1 MSGFHGAVEWAGKHP
16 VPTAL
21 GVFAVGAVLLLMMR
35 GGGSAPASDGGM
47 SAFYAAQAA
56 SNASGNQ
63 LAAVQEQG
71 KAATAIAQIAAGRDI
86 HIADTA
92 SATNI
97 AVNTVQA
104 QTDVQLAGINAGV
117 LSQAELTRQQAQRQ
131 QFFLSTGIQQIFGQA
146 MPYFLQQF
154 SQGGDSAAAAL
165 AAWQSSVAGGIQY
178 SAAH

>member
-1 MSGFHGAVEWAGKHP
+1 MAGFHGAVEWAGKHP

-21 GVFAVGAVLLLMMR
+21 GVFAVGAVLLLMFR
-35 GGGSAPASDGGM
+35 GGRTAPASDGGM

-56 SNASGNQ
+56 SAASGNQ

-71 KAATAIAQIAAGRDI
+71 KAATAIAQIAAGRDT

-92 SATNI
+92 AATNI

-117 LSQAELTRQQAQRQ
+117 LNSAELTRQQAQKQ
-131 QFFLSTGIQQIFGQA
+131 QFFLSVGQQQIEGQA
-146 MPYFLQQF
+146 FPYFLQQLGTN
-154 SQGGDSAAAAL
+154 GGSAAL
-165 AAWQSSVAGGIQY
+165 AAWQSLIAGGSQY
-178 SAAH
+178 DPAH